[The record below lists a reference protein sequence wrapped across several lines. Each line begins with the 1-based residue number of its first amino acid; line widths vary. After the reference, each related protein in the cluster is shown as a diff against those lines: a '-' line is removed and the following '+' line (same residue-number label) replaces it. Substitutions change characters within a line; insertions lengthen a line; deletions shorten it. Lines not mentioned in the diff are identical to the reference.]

1 LKEDKYFDT
10 KLSNIDKFQF
20 NRDVAEVFDD
30 MVSRSVPFYN
40 EIHSLLLDM
49 IDRVYQGGKIYDLGC
64 STGTT
69 MGLVAEHLK
78 KERKERGL
86 IVGVDNSQAMIDV
99 CQKKLNSLKIVDC
112 ELRCEGLEETKF
124 EEAGLVIMNYTL
136 QFIRPESRPQILKNI
151 YQALRPGSAF
161 ILSEK
166 INLEDKKLHQLT
178 TELYYDFK
186 RRRGYSE
193 LEISQK
199 REALEE
205 VLRPLTPTQQL
216 AQLREAGFEHV
227 DVLFRWYNFTC
238 YVGIK

>member
-1 LKEDKYFDT
+1 MKEDKYFDT
-10 KLSNIDKFQF
+10 KLKNIKKFQF

-69 MGLVAEHLK
+69 LALIHQHLK
-78 KERKERGL
+78 SVDRQRGQM
-86 IVGVDNSQAMIDV
+86 IGVDNSQAMLDV
-99 CQKKLNSLKIVDC
+99 CQEKLDSLQVKDF
-112 ELRCEGLEETKF
+112 ELRCEGVQETSF
-124 EEAGLVIMNYTL
+124 EDAGLVIMNYTL
-136 QFIRPESRPQILKNI
+136 QFIEPQVRPQILRSI
-151 YQALRPGSAF
+151 YQSLRPGSAF

-166 INLEDKKLHQLT
+166 INLEDHELHQLT
-178 TELYYDFK
+178 TDLYYDFK
-186 RRRGYSE
+186 RRKGYSE

-205 VLRPLTPTQQL
+205 VLRPLTPAQQL
-216 AQLREAGFEHV
+216 TQLKEAGFEHV
-227 DVLFRWYNFTC
+227 DTLFRWYNFTC